1 MRSNTRTASAVAA
14 AVLCAA
20 ALVGCSD
27 NGDSG
32 SESRAEAPADF
43 AAAPTTPSGTVSPSV
58 NPSDEVGTISAKKGP
73 LGTILVDDKGRT
85 LYLFEADKTKE
96 STCKD
101 GCAKEWPPGLETS
114 GASPKAGTGG
124 VKANLLSTTTR
135 SDGTKQVTYNNH
147 PLYRFEGDKKPG
159 ETNGQGLTA
168 FGAKWYVVDTAGKAI
183 TTPVSSTS
191 PSASASESPS
201 EGASPGT
208 TSSDY

>member
-1 MRSNTRTASAVAA
+1 MRTNIRTATAVAA

-20 ALVGCSD
+20 ALAGCSD
-27 NGDSG
+27 SGDSG

-43 AAAPTTPSGTVSPSV
+43 AAASPTPSGSVSPSV
-58 NPSDEVGTISAKKGP
+58 NASDDVGTISAKSGP

-101 GCAKEWPPGLETS
+101 GCAKAWPPGLEST
-114 GASPKAGTGG
+114 GTPKAGTGG
-124 VKANLLSTTTR
+124 VKQNLLSTTTR

-168 FGAKWYVVDTAGKAI
+168 FGAKWYVLDAAGKAI

-191 PSASASESPS
+191 PSASASESAGESATPS
-201 EGASPGT
+201 
-208 TSSDY
+208 SSDY

>member
-1 MRSNTRTASAVAA
+1 MRTNIRTATAVAA
-14 AVLCAA
+14 AVLCAT
-20 ALVGCSD
+20 ALAGCSGS
-27 NGDSG
+27 GDSG
-32 SESRAEAPADF
+32 SESQAEVPADF
-43 AAAPTTPSGTVSPSV
+43 AAAPTSPTATHHSPSV
-58 NPSDEVGTISAKKGP
+58 NPSDEVGTISAKTGP

-85 LYLFEADKTKE
+85 LYLFEADKTKQ

-101 GCAKEWPPGLETS
+101 GCAKAWPPGLVLT
-114 GASPKAGTGG
+114 GTPKAGTGG
-124 VKANLLSTTTR
+124 VRANLLSTTTR

-191 PSASASESPS
+191 PSPS
-201 EGASPGT
+201 KSPGATPTT
-208 TSSDY
+208 TSSEY

>member
-1 MRSNTRTASAVAA
+1 MRSNIRTATAVAA

-20 ALVGCSD
+20 ALAGCSD

-32 SESRAEAPADF
+32 SASRADSPADV
-43 AAAPTTPSGTVSPSV
+43 AAATHTPSGTTSPSV
-58 NPSDEVGTISAKKGP
+58 SASDDVGTISARSGP

-85 LYLFEADKTKE
+85 LYLFEADTTKE

-101 GCAKEWPPGLETS
+101 GCAKAWPPGLVTT
-114 GASPKAGTGG
+114 GAPKAGTGG

-159 ETNGQGLTA
+159 EINGQGLTA
-168 FGAKWYVVDTAGKAI
+168 FGAKWYVVDSAGKAV

-191 PSASASESPS
+191 PSASPGESAGPTASSS
-201 EGASPGT
+201 E
-208 TSSDY
+208 Y